1 VKLYA
6 KVARIVATG
15 EGNGP
20 VHALDTGLWLAQLPR
35 PVKSSDGE
43 GEWDTIGVPENVV
56 AASWDALVDAVSYG
70 LLRQEGLLSRDG
82 LRREKSDVARGAD
95 LPAGAAPV

>member
-1 VKLYA
+1 MKLYA

-43 GEWDTIGVPENVV
+43 GEWDTIGVPEM
-56 AASWDALVDAVSYG
+56 WLPP
-70 LLRQEGLLSRDG
+70 
-82 LRREKSDVARGAD
+82 RGTLWSTRSAT
-95 LPAGAAPV
+95 AC